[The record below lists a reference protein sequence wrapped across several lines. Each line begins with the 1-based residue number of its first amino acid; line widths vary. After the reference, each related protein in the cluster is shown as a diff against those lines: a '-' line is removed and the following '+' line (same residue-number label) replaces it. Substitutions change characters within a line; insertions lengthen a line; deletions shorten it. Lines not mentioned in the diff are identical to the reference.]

1 MKHSIYLFLVFTLCL
16 SAICT
21 LSAVGQTV
29 TGSLVGH
36 VEDSAGAVVPG
47 ARVVVTEVSRG
58 TTREITTNEE
68 GNYSIGSVEPG
79 IYRVEIEQANFK
91 KFVRENVEVAINTTV
106 RVDTKLEAGNISEVV
121 QVTAEQVQFPQNMCP
136 GEVL

>member
-1 MKHSIYLFLVFTLCL
+1 MKHSIYQFLVFTLCL
-16 SAICT
+16 STIFT

-58 TTREITTNEE
+58 TTREITTNDEA
-68 GNYSIGSVEPG
+68 NYTIGSLDPG

-91 KFVRENVEVAINTTV
+91 KYIRENVEVAINTTV
-106 RVDTKLEAGNISEVV
+106 RVDTALEAGAISEIV
-121 QVTAEQVQFPQNMCP
+121 QVE
-136 GEVL
+136 EE